1 MTGIK
6 DPTDKSDLKTTKL
19 SKYIWHL
26 MRKKNSQELTY
37 VSSSNKLLNRKSKFV
52 NKYCHINTIIK
63 QHSMNLLFLKLE
75 VNKKQGD

>member
-26 MRKKNSQELTY
+26 MRKK
-37 VSSSNKLLNRKSKFV
+37 KFLGIDL
-52 NKYCHINTIIK
+52 C
-63 QHSMNLLFLKLE
+63 
-75 VNKKQGD
+75 

>member
-26 MRKKNSQELTY
+26 MRKKNS
-37 VSSSNKLLNRKSKFV
+37 
-52 NKYCHINTIIK
+52 
-63 QHSMNLLFLKLE
+63 
-75 VNKKQGD
+75 